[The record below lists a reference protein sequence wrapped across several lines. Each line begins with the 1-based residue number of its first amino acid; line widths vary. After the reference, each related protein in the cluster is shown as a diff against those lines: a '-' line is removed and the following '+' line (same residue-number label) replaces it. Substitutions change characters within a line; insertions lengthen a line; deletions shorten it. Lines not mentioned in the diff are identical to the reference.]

1 MISERPGRGTGGAA
15 PSLIKQHLP
24 SWQSIR
30 FRLSVQYSAL
40 VFGLGGAL
48 LGLVYLAV
56 QRGLR
61 SQAMMAHLWEGR
73 RVILESGQV
82 VILPSYREVEVRAI
96 ESIYNEIVLDQVA
109 RFTFLAVGLLFL
121 LSIVVGWVMSGRVLK
136 PVGEITTVAHEIQ
149 ASDLSRRIALQGP
162 DDELKRLADTFDEM
176 LERLDLAF
184 SSQRRFLA
192 DTSHD
197 LRTPLTV
204 IRSNVELVTDDP
216 GATLDEWR
224 QAGEVIRRNSEKMS
238 NMIQDLLAAARMQT
252 AKAQSVELDL
262 SRLVAAKVTDFGP
275 VAAERGVAIVG
286 VGSGAGVLGVEIALD
301 RALSNLVENAVK
313 AAPPGTEVIVGSGL
327 VGGWAWLGVADSGAG
342 MGGRATDR
350 IGLGLAIVTQIAEG
364 HGGRLVAF
372 PGGGESGTA
381 MVLWLP
387 VDPGQEGAPPSES
400 PFTDP

>member
-1 MISERPGRGTGGAA
+1 M
-15 PSLIKQHLP
+15 P

-82 VILPSYREVEVRAI
+82 VVLPSYREVEVRAI
-96 ESIYNEIVLDQVA
+96 ESIYNEIVLDEVA
-109 RFTFLAVGLLFL
+109 KFTFLAIGLLFL

-184 SSQRRFLA
+184 SSQRQFLA

-224 QAGEVIRRNSEKMS
+224 HAGEVIRRNSEKMS

-252 AKAQSVELDL
+252 AKAQSVEVDL
-262 SRLVAAKVTDFGP
+262 SRLVAAKVTDFAP
-275 VAAERGVAIVG
+275 VAAERNVSIVG
-286 VGSGAGVLGVEIALD
+286 LGPGAGVPGVEIALD

-313 AAPPGTEVIVGSGL
+313 AAPPGTEVVVGSGL
-327 VGGWAWLGVADSGAG
+327 MGGWAWLGVADSGAG

-350 IGLGLAIVTQIAEG
+350 VGLGLAIVTQIAEG

-387 VDPGQEGAPPSES
+387 VGPGPEGEPPSDS